1 MNVRTVKDFLDLL
14 RRKGFLSLLRKGIRG
29 DAAREE
35 INPIEKRFGSVVGA
49 PETTIKRRVIVKK
62 TIVILVAALMVTAAG
77 CKKTEEAAKASAP
90 QVASQAVAP
99 QPTAPLAI
107 EPKPAASKA
116 APQTAAPHPPIGA
129 PSGGDPHANLRLKEI
144 AAGTGHQGKVLQV
157 MEAGNYTYL
166 EVEEKGQKIWI
177 AALKAK
183 LSKGDIV
190 EFPDSKP
197 MEKFESKTLKRTFDK
212 IIFAES
218 IKVVK

>member
-1 MNVRTVKDFLDLL
+1 M
-14 RRKGFLSLLRKGIRG
+14 
-29 DAAREE
+29 
-35 INPIEKRFGSVVGA
+35 
-49 PETTIKRRVIVKK
+49 KK

-77 CKKTEEAAKASAP
+77 CKKTEEAPKASAP
-90 QVASQAVAP
+90 QVAAQAVAP
-99 QPTAPLAI
+99 QPTAPLAV
-107 EPKPAASKA
+107 EPKPAETKA
-116 APQTAAPHPPIGA
+116 APQTAAPHPPVGA

-144 AAGTGHQGKVLQV
+144 AAGTGHKGKVLQV

-177 AALKAK
+177 AALKTK